1 METKDV
7 KVLCSACRRFAVDVH
22 KQEYLCA
29 EHYRERAEKESE
41 NVLRQEG
48 FTAEE
53 LARMYFARLRSR
65 YESAFARE
73 ETKRYWWQ
81 DF

>member
-1 METKDV
+1 MEANTK
-7 KVLCSACRRFAVDVH
+7 KVLCSVCRRFAVDVH

-41 NVLRQEG
+41 NVLQQVG

-53 LARMYFARLRSR
+53 LAEIYFERLRSK
-65 YESAFARE
+65 YEGAFARA
-73 ETKRYWWQ
+73 ETIRYWWQ